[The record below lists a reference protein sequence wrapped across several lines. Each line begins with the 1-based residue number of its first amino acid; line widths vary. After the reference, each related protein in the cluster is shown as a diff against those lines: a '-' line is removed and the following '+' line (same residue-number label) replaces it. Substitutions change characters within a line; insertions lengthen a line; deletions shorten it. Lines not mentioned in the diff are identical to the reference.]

1 MKKHLMMLAALLLV
15 VAIAMP
21 ALAEV
26 QFKYGGQFRAR
37 WLSDNNV
44 YDGTNSMGNYQVK
57 SQLGYNF
64 NDDDNRN
71 FIDQRMR
78 VYFSFIASQNLQA
91 VVRLEMGDTT
101 WGDSGQA
108 MGSTGSSKY
117 TESGRMGADGV
128 CVELKNA
135 YLQFNIPYTPS
146 TAVIGIQG
154 IALLDSWMIDDD
166 FSAAVLVTKL
176 DPFKVTLGY
185 IAAQNSGTS
194 LTTAQSGYTNP
205 GMAWTDASRS
215 VQDWALAVDY
225 KNGPWAASL
234 IGIYMNAHNTAFAL
248 DPNTLFSPVSV
259 SSASSADAFGV
270 TRWGPTN
277 ITGSSGYFGNIDT
290 WMFPTWSTT
299 SVINAN
305 TKETKLYSAGIEN
318 NQMFDLGFNLS
329 YKIDWLSAYVN
340 FVRNFGSYDVLPYL
354 VSTTKTVT
362 DPDTGVKTSSVT
374 ANGSRTSDP
383 KLWSGNYNGWM
394 IDAGTSYFCGPY
406 TFNVGGF
413 YTSGQKLSPVAVTD
427 SAGKVVGYEFA
438 NNLYNENQ
446 QNTDFFTYPGTT
458 SKYFSEIIGGGVL
471 GDDTYA
477 YRGYGESSVGAQA
490 GNGTQRTMYWRGY
503 AFPSNLW
510 TVSAGAA
517 WQVAEK
523 TKISASY
530 WYFGTPEKVPVKAD
544 ANKVKAGVSDP
555 FDYSN
560 SIGNEF
566 DLYIDQGIVDG
577 LNLTI
582 VGAYLI
588 ANDAFCP
595 VPATNSYKYTENLA
609 DNAYEIGARLQ
620 WNF

>member
-15 VAIAMP
+15 FAIAMP

-44 YDGTNSMGNYQVK
+44 YDGTNSMGQYQATNK
-57 SQLGYNF
+57 DKFGYSF

-78 VYFSFIASQNLQA
+78 LYFSFIASQNLQA
-91 VVRLEMGDTT
+91 VVKLEMGDST

-108 MGSTGSSKY
+108 MGSTGSNKY

-135 YLQFNIPYTPS
+135 YIQFNIPYTPS

-154 IALLDSWMIDDD
+154 IALLDSWMADDD

-176 DPFKVTLGY
+176 DPFKVTLAYVAG
-185 IAAQNSGTS
+185 QDSGTS
-194 LTTAQSGYTNP
+194 LTNSTTGGSG
-205 GMAWTDASRS
+205 MSWTDPSRT
-215 VQDWALAVDY
+215 VQDWVLSLDY

-248 DPNTLFSPVSV
+248 DPNTLNTPI
-259 SSASSADAFGV
+259 SASSPSAADAFGV

-277 ITGSSGYFGNIDT
+277 ITGSNGFYGNVDT
-290 WMFPTWSTT
+290 WLFPTSVSTVNGTTTT
-299 SVINAN
+299 S
-305 TKETKLYSAGIEN
+305 TLGIEN

-340 FVRNFGSYDVLPYL
+340 FVRNFGSYDVVPVVL
-354 VSTTKTVT
+354 STTTGGVTSTAERGKTVG
-362 DPDTGVKTSSVT
+362 D
-374 ANGSRTSDP
+374 
-383 KLWSGNYNGWM
+383 KLFSGNYNGWM
-394 IDAGTSYFCGPY
+394 IDAGSSYFCGPY
-406 TFNVGGF
+406 TFNIGGF
-413 YTSGQKLSPVAVTD
+413 YTSGQKLTPTEKNADTGVVEP
-427 SAGKVVGYEFA
+427 GKWHFA
-438 NNLYNENQ
+438 NNLYNMEQ
-446 QNTDFFTYPGTT
+446 QNDDFFTYPATT

-477 YRGYGESSVGAQA
+477 YRGYGESSTGAA
-490 GNGTQRTMYWRGY
+490 GGNSTMRTVYWRGY
-503 AFPSNLW
+503 GFPTNLW

-530 WYFGTPEKVPVKAD
+530 WYFGTPEQVPVKAN
-544 ANKVKAGVSDP
+544 AKKLAAGASDP

-588 ANDAFCP
+588 ANDAWCP